1 MERVLYMAHPLMFR
15 NQPILFLLGVAAIA
29 LWGLGLVF
37 LLIWWLQTLGTT
49 LTVTDRRTVLR
60 RGLFSKYT
68 SEVMHCDVRNVQIG
82 QTFFQ
87 RIFDVGTVGISSSGQ
102 ADIEIEV
109 KEGMPRPYEVKRL
122 IDQGRLTP
130 AGFVK

>member
-15 NQPILFLLGVAAIA
+15 NQQILFLLGVAAIA

-60 RGLFSKYT
+60 A
-68 SEVMHCDVRNVQIG
+68 N
-82 QTFFQ
+82 
-87 RIFDVGTVGISSSGQ
+87 SSGEQ
-102 ADIEIEV
+102 FR
-109 KEGMPRPYEVKRL
+109 GHH
-122 IDQGRLTP
+122 T
-130 AGFVK
+130 

>member
-60 RGLFSKYT
+60 A
-68 SEVMHCDVRNVQIG
+68 N
-82 QTFFQ
+82 
-87 RIFDVGTVGISSSGQ
+87 SSGDTILNFSTALNTARTGSISAFQ
-102 ADIEIEV
+102 LDQQFGSFGFGSGLSHDFAPV
-109 KEGMPRPYEVKRL
+109 HRL
-122 IDQGRLTP
+122 ALAFGHACRTIR
-130 AGFVK
+130 